1 MVDQSLQRGITD
13 EFVAQLQPGG
23 ILFPLLQRVQ
33 NDDTLSLE
41 IRNGYVDIYYRGGRL
56 LGVHAQAKATRFSTQ
71 FDERYFGDDAAYRVS
86 RPTPPN
92 TTIKCERDAQAWV
105 EAFAAYKQAMDVRF
119 SLHPKIERE
128 YQQAVVRDNNRHS
141 TGELSDYVVIDV
153 EYVQSAYAIPG
164 QRTETGYRFD
174 MVGFRWPVAGGSRA
188 NSKVTPV
195 IMEMKA
201 GDGAITSSRK
211 GEKPD
216 DLSPGL
222 VKHVLDFE
230 RFLTPEPGE
239 KISKPFD
246 LLRKE
251 LAEMF
256 ETKKRLDL
264 PSLPKGMKK
273 RLTITKA
280 DVSDRPEV
288 LFVLANHQPSSQR
301 LKNELNELAKLK
313 LPLGEHADYGVA
325 TVSFA
330 GYALFADKVI
340 PLEAFIAQ
348 LT

>member
-1 MVDQSLQRGITD
+1 MVDKSPKREISD
-13 EFVAQLQPGG
+13 VFVEQLKSGV
-23 ILFPLLQRVQ
+23 LLPFLDRVRH
-33 NDDTLSLE
+33 DDTLSLE
-41 IRNGYVDIYYRGGRL
+41 IRNGYVDLYYRGGRL
-56 LGVHAQAKATRFSTQ
+56 LGIKSNAEATKFSAEFDKHYFDGAKGYRPEPPSLPRGSIEREANAQ
-71 FDERYFGDDAAYRVS
+71 E
-86 RPTPPN
+86 
-92 TTIKCERDAQAWV
+92 WV
-105 EAFAAYKQAMDVRF
+105 DAFAAIKQAMDIRF
-119 SLHPKIERE
+119 SENTKIEKE

-141 TGELSDYVVIDV
+141 TGELFDYVVIDV

-246 LLRKE
+246 LLRQE
-251 LAEMF
+251 LAAMF
-256 ETKKRLDL
+256 ETKKRLKL
-264 PSLPKGMKK
+264 PSLPKRMTE
-273 RLTITKA
+273 RVTITKD
-280 DVSDRPEV
+280 DVSERPEV
-288 LFVLANHQPSSQR
+288 LFVLANHQPSSKR
-301 LKNELNELAKLK
+301 LKNELEELAKRE
-313 LPLGEHADYGVA
+313 LPLREHADYSVA

-340 PLEAFIAQ
+340 PLDEFIAK
-348 LT
+348 LP

>member
-1 MVDQSLQRGITD
+1 
-13 EFVAQLQPGG
+13 
-23 ILFPLLQRVQ
+23 
-33 NDDTLSLE
+33 
-41 IRNGYVDIYYRGGRL
+41 
-56 LGVHAQAKATRFSTQ
+56 
-71 FDERYFGDDAAYRVS
+71 
-86 RPTPPN
+86 
-92 TTIKCERDAQAWV
+92 
-105 EAFAAYKQAMDVRF
+105 
-119 SLHPKIERE
+119 
-128 YQQAVVRDNNRHS
+128 
-141 TGELSDYVVIDV
+141 
-153 EYVQSAYAIPG
+153 
-164 QRTETGYRFD
+164 
-174 MVGFRWPVAGGSRA
+174 
-188 NSKVTPV
+188 
-195 IMEMKA
+195 MEMKA

-256 ETKKRLDL
+256 ETKKRLKL
-264 PSLPKGMKK
+264 RSVPKRM
-273 RLTITKA
+273 RDLTITKA

-288 LFVLANHQPSSQR
+288 LFVLANHQPSSKR
-301 LKNELNELAKLK
+301 LKNELEELAKRE
-313 LPLGEHADYGVA
+313 LPLRDHADYSVA

-330 GYALFADKVI
+330 GYALFAKNVI